1 MALSIFF
8 NYTLNN
14 KKFDNDIFYSEEFVD
29 FLVTNYLMTKKDY
42 TANISEI
49 KDHLL
54 NFYKIDK
61 ININSYSFTPC
72 ENIFKKKS
80 YTLKKRYIHLYKV
93 IKNNIQKI
101 RDFKD
106 DNVYQYIIK
115 EGSRYNFNIQYLLT
129 LILSLF
135 YNQSNELFIEFIL
148 FKGFGIVL

>member
-61 ININSYSFTPC
+61 ININS
-72 ENIFKKKS
+72 
-80 YTLKKRYIHLYKV
+80 
-93 IKNNIQKI
+93 
-101 RDFKD
+101 
-106 DNVYQYIIK
+106 
-115 EGSRYNFNIQYLLT
+115 
-129 LILSLF
+129 
-135 YNQSNELFIEFIL
+135 
-148 FKGFGIVL
+148 